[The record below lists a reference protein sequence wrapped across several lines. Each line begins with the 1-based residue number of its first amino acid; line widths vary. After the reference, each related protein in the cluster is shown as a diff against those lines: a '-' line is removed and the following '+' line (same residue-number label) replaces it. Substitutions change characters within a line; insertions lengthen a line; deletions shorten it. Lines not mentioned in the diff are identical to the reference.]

1 MLPTEEQVNFEGFCI
16 CLVILPGEGNFKGIL
31 KVVVVI
37 IIQSSCRKLI
47 KFQKIFFKYII

>member
-16 CLVILPGEGNFKGIL
+16 RLVILPGEGNFKGIL
-31 KVVVVI
+31 KVVVVVV

-47 KFQKIFFKYII
+47 KF